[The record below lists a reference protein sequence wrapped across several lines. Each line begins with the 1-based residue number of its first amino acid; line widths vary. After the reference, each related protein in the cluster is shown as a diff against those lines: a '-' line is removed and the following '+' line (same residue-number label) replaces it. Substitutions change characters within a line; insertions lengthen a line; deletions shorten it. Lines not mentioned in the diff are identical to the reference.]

1 MEDTQEQITRMVDD
15 KFTIIGFEK
24 SDFALEYM
32 ISERNIE
39 HNFENL
45 VRDLEEIG
53 FMANVAEMNG
63 YLYVIVQKFTPRRH
77 RILNSA
83 WAPRILFAVVVG
95 FVMIDGYYKT
105 IGINTL
111 VQIGDPI
118 EMAIIYT
125 ISLLG
130 ILGIHE
136 LGHMVAAKIH
146 RLKTTWPFF
155 IPGIPIFGIP
165 TFGALIQS
173 KGLTPNRRIL
183 FDVAVAGPIAGLII
197 AMIVAIYGA
206 YMAPTIDTVIAEQ
219 MFEDGRLSDFSFG
232 EPLLLSAALDLFGK
246 DDQNNKAILTPVLWA
261 AWIGFFITFLNLMP
275 AWQLDGGHMARTV
288 LGAKIHKYTTYAS
301 FIVLAIIG
309 FEIAAIIFY
318 FWSRNS
324 LSAQPLDDT
333 TQLSNM
339 RKLSYIGVIAIAILC
354 VPIPENIC
362 VPLVRT
368 LCIF

>member
-1 MEDTQEQITRMVDD
+1 MEDVQEQITRIVSS
-15 KFTIIGFEK
+15 KFDIIGFEK
-24 SDFALEYM
+24 SEFALEYM
-32 ISERNIE
+32 ISDRDIERN
-39 HNFENL
+39 FEEL
-45 VRDLEEIG
+45 VRELEEIK
-53 FMANVAEMNG
+53 FMANIAEMNG
-63 YLYVIVQKFTPRRH
+63 QLYVIVQKFTTRRH

-95 FVMIDGYYKT
+95 FVMVDGYYKT
-105 IGINTL
+105 VGLNSLI
-111 VQIGDPI
+111 QIGDPI

-130 ILGIHE
+130 ILGVHE
-136 LGHMVAAKIH
+136 LGHMIAAKIH

-173 KGLTPNRRIL
+173 KGLTANRRIL

-197 AMIVAIYGA
+197 AMIVAVYGA
-206 YMAPTIDTVIAEQ
+206 YTAPTIDVVIAES
-219 MFEDGRLSDFSFG
+219 MFEEGRLSEFSFG
-232 EPLLLSAALDLFGK
+232 EPILLSAALDLFGK
-246 DDQNNKAILTPVLWA
+246 DGQDNKAILTPVLWA

-288 LGAKIHKYTTYAS
+288 LGAKIHKYTTYSS
-301 FIVLAIIG
+301 FLVLAVIG
-309 FEIAAIIFY
+309 FEVAALIFY

-324 LSAQPLDDT
+324 LSAQPLDDIT
-333 TQLSNM
+333 PLSNT
-339 RKLSYIGVIAIAILC
+339 RKLSYIGIIVIAVLC

-362 VPLVRT
+362 IPLVRT
-368 LCIF
+368 ACIF